1 MSLGFAG
8 IVAAITGLSV
18 RAANQVVIFGV
29 TLVAAHFLTPADFG
43 IFAIASAAI
52 ALIRTLMYT
61 GAFEYLLKAQPGE
74 EYPTECLLINIALAF
89 GLSAILLAL
98 APAAKFAFG
107 TPEVGRMLI
116 FMAPSNLMSAFA
128 AWQESQILRAKRIQ
142 AYYVITAVSEA
153 VAGLG
158 AVGLLIGHFGLMAL
172 VGQIYLRVAVLFLSY
187 LVLQKPYWSRSIE
200 RHKLV
205 DIFKWS
211 SSRYGSTFVN
221 FMASYGADF
230 FLGAVLS
237 PAATGIYRAS
247 NRVATAVAD
256 IFSHPTQILGAAIF
270 SRFASHRQSPKDIWP
285 RIAGAS
291 AFLGWSALAGLA
303 AIADRAVPIILG
315 AQWKGSGLIIAI
327 LCGARA
333 LSLLDAVT
341 VPLLVA
347 FDKSRSVFNI
357 QLVTALCSVPLL
369 WLAARFGVAATA
381 GGAVMMSLFG
391 SLCYTRVCL
400 RTFPGSADRLWQV
413 VPIALLPPVV
423 TYFGAW
429 AFLFAGPKMTDRH
442 AVLLAVIAGITAW
455 LLATAV
461 LRRSAMDALHAL
473 NA

>member
-29 TLVAAHFLTPADFG
+29 TLVAAHFLAPADFG

-52 ALIRTLMYT
+52 ALVRTLMYT
-61 GAFEYLLKAQPGE
+61 GAFEYLLKALPGE
-74 EYPTECLLINIALAF
+74 EYPSECLLINIALAF
-89 GLSAILLAL
+89 ALSGMLLIL
-98 APAAKFAFG
+98 APMAKLAFG
-107 TPEVGRMLI
+107 TAEVGHMLI

-142 AYYVITAVSEA
+142 AYYGITAVSEA

-158 AVGLLIGHFGLMAL
+158 AVGLLIGHYGLMAL
-172 VGQIYLRVAVLFLSY
+172 VGQIYLRVIVLLISY
-187 LVLQKPYWSRSIE
+187 LVLQKPYWSRSLD
-200 RHKLV
+200 RHKLI

-211 SSRYGSTFVN
+211 SSRYGSTFVT
-221 FMASYGADF
+221 FMAAYGADF
-230 FLGAVLS
+230 FLGALLS

-247 NRVATAVAD
+247 NRVVTAVAD

-270 SRFASHRQSPKDIWP
+270 SRLSSQRQSPRDIWP

-315 AQWKGSGLIIAI
+315 SQWNGSGLIIAI
-327 LCGARA
+327 LCAARA
-333 LSLLDAVT
+333 LSLVDAVT

-369 WLAARFGVAATA
+369 WMLARFGVAATA
-381 GGAVMMSLFG
+381 AGAVIMSLFATLSYG
-391 SLCYTRVCL
+391 RVCL
-400 RTFPGSADRLWQV
+400 RIFTGSADRLLQV
-413 VPIALLPPVV
+413 VPIALLPPIL
-423 TYFGAW
+423 TYLGAW
-429 AFLFAGPKMTDRH
+429 AFLFAGPKMGDTH
-442 AVLLAVIAGITAW
+442 AVLFAVAAGATAW
-455 LLATAV
+455 LVTATV
-461 LRRSAMDALHAL
+461 LRRSAIDALHAL
-473 NA
+473 GA